1 MSYGGLG
8 AVIGYAVGGP
18 FGAVVGS
25 TIGSAV
31 DYAQQPDIQ
40 GPRLDDRKVQ
50 LSGYGAAIPLVFGS
64 WRLAGN
70 VIWPQNFEV
79 TEHSETE
86 SAKGGPEMT
95 TYSYSATFAV
105 LLCQGPIEGI
115 GRIWMNKRLVHD
127 PNAFPT
133 TDPCISIM
141 RVYLGTETQDPDPLM
156 VATDGDAPAY
166 RGWAYI
172 VFEGLELTQ
181 SGFANR
187 PPSVEVEVFTEAA
200 VVPPPTPRVVTLG
213 VSETVPLFEA
223 AIATV
228 DPHTKWVWTLER
240 RNSFD
245 DELDI
250 TVISDVG
257 EQVIASFSLV
267 KSDVG
272 GFITKAICATDTE
285 IWALVD
291 CWPLPSPSNRT
302 ALIARFSKGSAA
314 ADGSAALAPAFIDW
328 FRIAD
333 GPIDPES
340 LAFDPVS
347 KTVWISYSSTNATIT
362 SIGVVDPIS
371 RTTIYQTST
380 GYIIGFPFDVCPGNP
395 YVGVLGWGGGDNPEL
410 LIFNVGDYSLRHV
423 LTLPSNYIAGKAMD
437 YDSKRKAFVVL
448 AAAARTYY
456 LVDAASGSI
465 TTHNFVE
472 AADADT
478 TPPVS
483 SSMTGV
489 TYFAPSDKYIFG
501 ANSSATLGSTLYII
515 NAASNVVEKTYTYE
529 TGANNLLINP
539 LLVPATNG
547 NYVLGFDLTHVKR
560 LYIGGGI
567 LGGPVTLGS
576 IVSALSTGEPYGLD
590 AADIDVTQLTDLVDG
605 YMVGQAMP
613 RRSAIEPLMAAY
625 FFDGVES
632 DHKLKYVKRGAA
644 PAVTIAFEDRAAHTG
659 GRDSMPAHLD
669 IQRSGE
675 LEVPWQYD
683 VVYTDKARDYQP
695 GTQYDRRIVR
705 NANDPQRIDL
715 PILLTGEK
723 AKQVAMVNLYQ
734 AWLRTGFTFATTLK
748 YAKYEPTDNVVLPT
762 EEVDYIG
769 RITKRSDQG
778 NGIIEWEAKI
788 EDIASYSQSG
798 IVSTSNFVP
807 QSIRNPGETVL
818 ELLDIPILRDAD
830 NNAGFYVA
838 MAGTTDG
845 WPGAQLLRSSDGGST
860 YAALLS
866 ATQESAI
873 GLALSTLGNFTAGNI
888 FDNGNS
894 VTVRL
899 DSGGPLVSAT
909 ETQVL
914 NGSNA
919 AVLGVDGR
927 WEVLQFKTATLLAPD
942 TYQLSGLLR
951 GRRGTEWTTGLH
963 ATGDT
968 FVFASLTAWRR
979 PNPGSADLGL
989 ERLYKAPPFATQLGA
1004 AAAESFINFGT
1015 GLKPYA
1021 PVDLAG
1027 TRDASNNLTITWRRR
1042 SRIGYGP
1049 LNAIVPL
1056 GEATEEY
1063 SLELYDG
1070 ATLLRSAALS
1080 APSYV
1085 YSAANQTTDGITP
1098 GDPVRVVIAQ
1108 DSAVVGLGYLLEG
1121 TV

>member
-1 MSYGGLG
+1 MSFQTIGTIVGQILYGPQG
-8 AVIGYAVGGP
+8 AVIGSFIGQQIDYAVDDP
-18 FGAVVGS
+18 
-25 TIGSAV
+25 
-31 DYAQQPDIQ
+31 IQ
-40 GPRLDDRKVQ
+40 GPRLQDRTVQ
-50 LSGYGAAIPLVFGS
+50 ISGYGAAIPLVFGS

-70 VIWPQNFEV
+70 VIWPRDFQV

-86 SAKGGPEMT
+86 SAKGGPEMQ

-141 RVYLGTETQDPDPLM
+141 RVYLGAETQDPDPLM
-156 VATDGDAPAY
+156 VAADGDAPAY

-172 VFEGLELTQ
+172 MFEALELTQ

-213 VSETVPLFEA
+213 VSETVPTNTA

-228 DPHTKWVWTLER
+228 DPDTKWVWTVRDGFLV
-240 RNSFD
+240 D
-245 DELDI
+245 DLHV
-250 TVISDVG
+250 TVVSDVG
-257 EQVIASFSLV
+257 EQVIASFTQTEASA
-267 KSDVG
+267 G
-272 GFITKAICATDTE
+272 GFSPASVCATPVE
-285 IWALVD
+285 VWVLVNT
-291 CWPLPSPSNRT
+291 WPFPDRH
-302 ALIARFSKGSAA
+302 AYIARFTKGAA
-314 ADGSAALAPAFIDW
+314 ASDGSAAIAPTFIGW
-328 FRIAD
+328 FRVAD
-333 GPIDPES
+333 GPIDSHAMAYEPIK
-340 LAFDPVS
+340 S
-347 KTVWISYSSTNATIT
+347 KIWITYSFTNATAT
-362 SIGVVDPIS
+362 SIAVVDPLT
-371 RTTIYQTST
+371 RLTEYQSAT
-380 GYIIGFPFDVCPGNP
+380 GVIIGNPFRVCPGNP
-395 YVGVLGWGGGDNPEL
+395 YVGVLGSLGGGNPEF
-410 LIFNVGDYSLRHV
+410 LIFDSNTYALLHTI
-423 LTLPSNYIAGKAMD
+423 TLPSNYLQGKALD
-437 YDSKRKAFVVL
+437 YDSKRKAFIVL
-448 AAAARTYY
+448 AQTGRTYY
-456 LVDAASGSI
+456 SIDAASGSI
-465 TTHNFVE
+465 TTHSFVE
-472 AADADT
+472 SADHDT
-478 TPPVS
+478 TPPINTSGV
-483 SSMTGV
+483 TGI
-489 TYFAPSDKYIFG
+489 TYFAPSDKYIVG
-501 ANSSATLGSTLYII
+501 TNSTATLGSTLYII
-515 NAASNVVEKTYTYE
+515 NAGSHVVEKTYTYE

-539 LLVPATNG
+539 LLAPATNG
-547 NYVLGFDLTHVKR
+547 NYLLGFDLTHVKR

-576 IVSALSTGEPYGLD
+576 IVSKLSTGEPYGLD
-590 AADIDVTQLTDLVDG
+590 ASDIDVTQLTDLVDG

-632 DHKLKYVKRGAA
+632 DHKLKYIKRGAA

-659 GRDSMPAHLD
+659 GRESMPAHLS
-669 IQRSGE
+669 IQRTGE

-695 GTQYDRRIVR
+695 GMQYDRRIVR

-723 AKQVAMVNLYQ
+723 AKQVAIVNLYQ

-748 YAKYEPTDNVVLPT
+748 YAKYEPTDIVVLPT

-769 RITKRSDQG
+769 RIVKRNDQG

-788 EDIASYSQSG
+788 EDVASYSQSG

-818 ELLDIPILRDAD
+818 ELLDTPLLRDTD
-830 NNAGFYVA
+830 DNAGFYVA

-845 WPGAQLLRSSDGGST
+845 WPGAQLLRSSDAGST
-860 YAALLS
+860 YAAMLS

-873 GLALSTLGNFTAGNI
+873 GRALSVLGDFSAGNI

-942 TYQLSGLLR
+942 TYQLSGFLR

-968 FVFASLTAWRR
+968 FVLASLTAWRR
-979 PNPGSADLGL
+979 PNPGSADIGL

-1027 TRDASNNLTITWRRR
+1027 TRDGSNNLTITWRRR

-1070 ATLLRSAALS
+1070 ATLLRSASLS
-1080 APSYV
+1080 APTYI
-1085 YSAANQTTDGITP
+1085 YSAADQTTDGITP
-1098 GDPVRVVIAQ
+1098 GDPVRAVIAQ